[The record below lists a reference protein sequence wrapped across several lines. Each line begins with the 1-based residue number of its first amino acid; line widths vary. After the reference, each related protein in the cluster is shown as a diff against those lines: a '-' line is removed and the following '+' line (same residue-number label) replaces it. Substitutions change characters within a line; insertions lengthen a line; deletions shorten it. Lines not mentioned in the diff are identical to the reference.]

1 MHYREFMPP
10 ADTADWVAR
19 YWTMTVPASVEPG
32 FGHRILP
39 DGCVD
44 LVVAVRPAAPAIVA
58 VRGPRA
64 TPLVLPVGPGDR
76 YFGVRFWPDAGAL
89 VLGTSAASLV
99 DHLGPAA
106 SFIGADAEALGEAF
120 VPPPDETAAPALF
133 AEWLVPR
140 VATLP
145 PVDPAVRLA
154 IVAANAA
161 GGAARATDLAP
172 LVGLGARQLQRRF
185 VRATGL
191 TIKTYSRIRRLRR
204 TLDHL
209 LAGEPRTWSQVA
221 ATLGFADHSHLA
233 GEFARLAGA
242 APTEIAA
249 YVAGIRHV
257 DVVP

>member
-1 MHYREFMPP
+1 MRSSRRPTKPP
-10 ADTADWVAR
+10 
-19 YWTMTVPASVEPG
+19 
-32 FGHRILP
+32 HRRSLP
-39 DGCVD
+39 DGSC
-44 LVVAVRPAAPAIVA
+44 
-58 VRGPRA
+58 RGSGRSCLSTPR
-64 TPLVLPVGPGDR
+64 
-76 YFGVRFWPDAGAL
+76 
-89 VLGTSAASLV
+89 
-99 DHLGPAA
+99 
-106 SFIGADAEALGEAF
+106 
-120 VPPPDETAAPALF
+120 
-133 AEWLVPR
+133 
-140 VATLP
+140 
-145 PVDPAVRLA
+145 VRLA

-161 GGAARATDLAP
+161 GGAARASDLAP

-204 TLDHL
+204 TLNHL